1 MGPKHVAF
9 IFLFR
14 APFKWRCSALHSWQA
29 RQLTSE
35 SLTVNWSDNPNLRGG
50 FSVCTISNR
59 PSPFR
64 CHGSHTFAWW
74 WLESF
79 KRWILEENTV
89 SNNLEL
95 NCDILGWVFCSGM
108 RNLRREENWIRWINW
123 SWSFCCANQRERERE
138 RGWGW
143 GQREWEVRWV
153 CDGEIVYH
161 TPGLGWPLTS
171 SCLGDVFV
179 VQWDKVRIQGREADG
194 PFTFQTAL
202 HSNGTIVFG
211 FRDVRPADSN

>member
-1 MGPKHVAF
+1 MWNCHKWINVNVKAKWNHQVDLYWKPFPGF
-9 IFLFR
+9 IFTGEITHRMLTATQYI
-14 APFKWRCSALHSWQA
+14 APLMANFDPSFSKNS
-29 RQLTSE
+29 
-35 SLTVNWSDNPNLRGG
+35 TVRYMDNGGYSDDGRMGK
-50 FSVCTISNR
+50 
-59 PSPFR
+59 
-64 CHGSHTFAWW
+64 
-74 WLESF
+74 E
-79 KRWILEENTV
+79 
-89 SNNLEL
+89 
-95 NCDILGWVFCSGM
+95 
-108 RNLRREENWIRWINW
+108 
-123 SWSFCCANQRERERE
+123 RERERE

>member
-29 RQLTSE
+29 RQVTSE

-108 RNLRREENWIRWINW
+108 RPNENGYTRCGNRTYAYVRTENSEIDLAFHFL
-123 SWSFCCANQRERERE
+123 SFSASCA
-138 RGWGW
+138 
-143 GQREWEVRWV
+143 
-153 CDGEIVYH
+153 
-161 TPGLGWPLTS
+161 WP
-171 SCLGDVFV
+171 F
-179 VQWDKVRIQGREADG
+179 
-194 PFTFQTAL
+194 L
-202 HSNGTIVFG
+202 HRVW
-211 FRDVRPADSN
+211 